1 MINQVKN
8 AYEKNDGSVIATT
21 NPEVKKAFTSVLTA
35 SKTLSSHLQ
44 QWSPDWT
51 AGLANGSYA
60 TMLCPGWMLGVIS
73 GNAPDV
79 KDWKIANVFPG
90 GGGNWGGSYL
100 TVPKQSAYP
109 KEASEL
115 ADWLTSPA
123 QQLKAFANAG
133 TFPSQSATYTNK
145 ALTGATN
152 AYFNNAETGAILI
165 DRSKAITVAPF
176 KGVKYFPIND
186 ALQKALTRVEDGSQ
200 SIEDSWKQFTDD
212 VKALG

>member
-1 MINQVKN
+1 MFDENGVWHQEVYSQPQDGFAGALNILNAFQSYGNYRKAQARQQQTDIANQ
-8 AYEKNDGSVIATT
+8 ATQGEKHGQDFSQYPEYQTDNTT
-21 NPEVKKAFTSVLTA
+21 LGISPE
-35 SKTLSSHLQ
+35 
-44 QWSPDWT
+44 T
-51 AGLANGSYA
+51 AG
-60 TMLCPGWMLGVIS
+60 GVYQNI
-73 GNAPDV
+73 
-79 KDWKIANVFPG
+79 
-90 GGGNWGGSYL
+90 
-100 TVPKQSAYP
+100 
-109 KEASEL
+109 
-115 ADWLTSPA
+115 PA